1 MVTSTTRR
9 YCEKG
14 HIYQTKPT
22 FEPCCD
28 RAGVVPEDRT
38 HCPQEHRYSNRN
50 TLWYRD
56 QKYCR
61 KCRRHRAKQKAYDRK
76 AKVRGFI
83 RLRDGG
89 RCRYCG
95 EEGSEVDHVVP
106 RCNGGTDDAF
116 SNLVWSCHRCNS
128 AKGGRLGFTMKQ
140 ERLYWHNQPIGPH
153 ELWGAELLSL
163 LQD

>member
-1 MVTSTTRR
+1 MSWQRGLSTAKEICMVTPTTRR

-22 FEPCCD
+22 FEPCCSKA
-28 RAGVVPEDRT
+28 RLVPEERT
-38 HCPQEHRYSNRN
+38 HCPPG
-50 TLWYRD
+50 
-56 QKYCR
+56 KYCR
-61 KCRRHRAKQKAYDRK
+61 KCQRRSRQKAWKRSARVRK
-76 AKVRGFI
+76 FI

-95 EEGSEVDHVVP
+95 NTGSEIDHVVP
-106 RCNGGTDDAF
+106 RCNRGTDDAF

-128 AKGGRLGFTMKQ
+128 AKAGRLGFTMKQ
-140 ERLYWHNQPIGPH
+140 ERLYWRNQPIGPH
-153 ELWGAELLSL
+153 ELWGTELLSL